1 MRLQKF
7 LANHGVDS
15 RRKCEE
21 HIKDG
26 RVKVNNKV
34 IREMGF
40 IVDPDQDEVIFDGKK
55 IGTNEKKVYIMLN
68 KPRGVIT
75 SVKDNFNR
83 QTVLDLV
90 RLKERVY
97 PVGRLD
103 YDTEGLL
110 LLTNDG
116 DFTYTMTHPKHHI
129 GKTYVAKIK
138 GRPTKA
144 EIKAFE
150 NGLIIEDYKTSKA
163 SFKVLREFP
172 ENTLVEIVIWEGRNR
187 QVRKMCEKIGH
198 PVLSLKR
205 TSIGSLA
212 LGDLEIGSYRN
223 LTKNE
228 IKSLGVLNHD

>member
-1 MRLQKF
+1 
-7 LANHGVDS
+7 
-15 RRKCEE
+15 
-21 HIKDG
+21 
-26 RVKVNNKV
+26 
-34 IREMGF
+34 
-40 IVDPDQDEVIFDGKK
+40 
-55 IGTNEKKVYIMLN
+55 
-68 KPRGVIT
+68 
-75 SVKDNFNR
+75 
-83 QTVLDLV
+83 
-90 RLKERVY
+90 VY

-150 NGLIIEDYKTSKA
+150 GGLIIEDYKTSKA

-205 TSIGSLA
+205 TSIGNLA
-212 LGDLEIGSYRN
+212 LGDLEIGAYRH

-228 IKSLGVLNHD
+228 ITSLGVLNHD

>member
-40 IVDPDQDEVIFDGKK
+40 IVDPDRDEVKFDGKT

-68 KPRGVIT
+68 KPKGVIT

-90 RLKERVY
+90 NFQQRVY

-129 GKTYVAKIK
+129 GKTYIAKIK
-138 GRPTKA
+138 GRPTKS
-144 EIKAFE
+144 EIKNFE
-150 NGLIIEDYKTSKA
+150 SGLIIENYKTSNA
-163 SFKVLREFP
+163 CFKVLREFP
-172 ENTLVEIVIWEGRNR
+172 ENTLVEIIIWEGRNR

-205 TSIGSLA
+205 TSIGSLT
-212 LGDLEIGSYRN
+212 LGDLEVGDYRQ

-228 IKSLGVLNHD
+228 IKSLGVLKRD